1 MLPIEMLVLIGM
13 AVVFPYIAA
22 VALSRVWCRGKH
34 TKRAGAP
41 D

>member
-13 AVVFPYIAA
+13 AAVFPYIAD
-22 VALSRVWCRGKH
+22 VALSWVWCRGKH
-34 TKRAGAP
+34 AKRADAP